1 MITRAV
7 IGLGAF
13 VAAGVVGVVGVVGCS
28 SGDGDANDLAAASE
42 TEARAV
48 VRSALEV
55 LRQGDVEGV
64 LRTFCD
70 QTPEGRALALEILRP
85 AAGRKDLD
93 IVRSEAAWKGN
104 VPFFY
109 VEVQS
114 ADGQG
119 YVHGFGVR
127 VRDGCLDRAV
137 GATVLP
143 DPRRSP

>member
-1 MITRAV
+1 MARALV
-7 IGLGAF
+7 IGSSILVVVVVIFGA
-13 VAAGVVGVVGVVGCS
+13 GCNR
-28 SGDGDANDLAAASE
+28 GQGNANDLAASSE
-42 TEARAV
+42 TDARAV
-48 VRSALEV
+48 VRRALET
-55 LRQGDVEGV
+55 LKRGDVEGV
-64 LRTFCD
+64 LGTFCD
-70 QTPEGRALALEILRP
+70 QTPDGRALALEILRP

-93 IVRSEAAWKGN
+93 IVRSEAAWKGA

-114 ADGQG
+114 ADGEG

-143 DPRRSP
+143 DPRRAP